1 MRRLLG
7 IGICALVVL
16 GTVLGPATASAA
28 KAEAKVVIDQYT
40 PPPLLGSWDGH
51 VKSERKACEKE
62 RQVIVYRRE
71 GKENVEIGSENTYRN
86 GNKWLWTV
94 VTGDETE
101 GKYFAIAPPTPKCKY
116 SESKLFDLPD
126 DNPPPRPF

>member
-1 MRRLLG
+1 M
-7 IGICALVVL
+7 
-16 GTVLGPATASAA
+16 
-28 KAEAKVVIDQYT
+28 
-40 PPPLLGSWDGH
+40 
-51 VKSERKACEKE
+51 KE

-116 SESKLFDLPD
+116 AESKLFDLPD